1 MSLTP
6 TAARL
11 HHPPHPSY
19 LKSHTDDSHS
29 PQTYELTSR
38 VPLNTSTL
46 SHVTSLSSSQQ
57 STISTQSASDNIVA
71 STTPSSIE
79 TWLKDISQEA
89 STSTSGSITSFSE
102 SPAPGFTKR
111 KKSLSSN
118 SHSEQRK
125 LRRVP
130 LKKRHLESHLAA
142 LDFPTMAEVYQ
153 EGDDVSIG
161 SKGKSSDKTAL
172 WVKERMAI
180 HNILQDHPS
189 FESYPDF
196 QAAVRRPF
204 DQNRQYKVRP
214 KSVELFQQKLNYLKD
229 GNEESFKHAV
239 LGLIIKEEF
248 DVLDKPG
255 ENDKDPVY
263 RSSIP
268 QLEGIVS
275 KFSTR
280 LRPGY
285 LPHTY
290 NNSTYE
296 KKNVLKRL
304 QDEGLLTPEPD
315 GIWGFDPAKLPQNKF
330 EPDTQE
336 LMTLCKKM
344 HWPFF
349 VMQCKLD
356 ANYDETLNQVRRDGA
371 AIVNTAL
378 LLMQK
383 AGYPIDKPGPNYET
397 YIYSMTMSKWIV
409 QWWVH
414 WSEIDTNGDRSFHMN
429 NLQPSLMLEGN
440 DLLNRLR
447 NHLHTIIEWGLQ
459 KRMVEVKSRYAAIA
473 QADEKA
479 KDRALQRKCEANSS
493 AGKPISTGGK
503 RPHSRRDSNNE
514 EGAQDSS
521 GRSAVQESVKLP

>member
-1 MSLTP
+1 MSF
-6 TAARL
+6 
-11 HHPPHPSY
+11 
-19 LKSHTDDSHS
+19 
-29 PQTYELTSR
+29 
-38 VPLNTSTL
+38 
-46 SHVTSLSSSQQ
+46 
-57 STISTQSASDNIVA
+57 
-71 STTPSSIE
+71 TPSSIE
-79 TWLKDISQEA
+79 SWLKDIQQGA
-89 STSTSGSITSFSE
+89 STSTSRSITASSE

-118 SHSEQRK
+118 SRSEQRK

-130 LKKRHLESHLAA
+130 LEKWHLERHLAA
-142 LDFPTMAEVYQ
+142 LDCPNMSEVYQ

-161 SKGKSSDKTAL
+161 SKGKSSDKTSL
-172 WVKERMAI
+172 WVKDRMAI
-180 HNILQDHPS
+180 HGILQGYPS

-214 KSVELFQQKLNYLKD
+214 KSIELFQQKFNYYKD

-248 DVLDKPG
+248 DVLDKSG

-275 KFSTR
+275 KFSAR
-280 LRPGY
+280 LRSGY
-285 LPHTY
+285 LPHKYHSLTY
-290 NNSTYE
+290 K

-315 GIWGFDPAKLPQNKF
+315 RIWGFDPAKLPQNKF

-356 ANYDETLNQVRRDGA
+356 ANYDETLNQVRREGA

-383 AGYPIDKPGPNYET
+383 AGYSIDKPGPNYET
-397 YIYSMTMSKWIV
+397 YIYSMTMSKWLV

-414 WSEIDTNGDRSFHMN
+414 WSEIDTNGDRNFYMN
-429 NLQPSLMLEGN
+429 N
-440 DLLNRLR
+440 
-447 NHLHTIIEWGLQ
+447 
-459 KRMVEVKSRYAAIA
+459 V
-473 QADEKA
+473 
-479 KDRALQRKCEANSS
+479 
-493 AGKPISTGGK
+493 
-503 RPHSRRDSNNE
+503 
-514 EGAQDSS
+514 
-521 GRSAVQESVKLP
+521 